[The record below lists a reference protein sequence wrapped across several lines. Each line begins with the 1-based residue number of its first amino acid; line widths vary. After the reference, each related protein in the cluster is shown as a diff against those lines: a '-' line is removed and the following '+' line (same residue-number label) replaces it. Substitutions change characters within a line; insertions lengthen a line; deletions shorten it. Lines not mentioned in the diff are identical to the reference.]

1 VVTIDFITNFP
12 KTTRK
17 HDSIMVVVDKLT
29 KDSHFI
35 IVKLAHKVV
44 NIVEIYMKQIV
55 KLHGVLK
62 EIVSNRD
69 PKLTSNHWEGLFK
82 GFGTNINLVQT
93 IIHKQKESI

>member
-1 VVTIDFITNFP
+1 
-12 KTTRK
+12 
-17 HDSIMVVVDKLT
+17 MVDKLT
-29 KDSHFI
+29 KVANFI
-35 IVKLAHKVV
+35 PVKLTHKAA